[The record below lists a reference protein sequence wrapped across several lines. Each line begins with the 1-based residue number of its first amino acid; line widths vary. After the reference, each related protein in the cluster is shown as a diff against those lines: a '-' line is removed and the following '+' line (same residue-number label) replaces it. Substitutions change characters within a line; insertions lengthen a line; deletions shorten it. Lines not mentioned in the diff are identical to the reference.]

1 MEEPIKII
9 ENETV
14 NENAENVSEVNN
26 SADDE
31 QVAQTSEQ
39 NQGEKFK
46 INFLKWSE
54 KIFLAFFKSFLHI
67 QILFFSFLH
76 YC

>member
-31 QVAQTSEQ
+31 QVAQTSEP

-46 INFLKWSE
+46 INFLKGSE
-54 KIFLAFFKSFLHI
+54 KIF
-67 QILFFSFLH
+67 
-76 YC
+76 